1 MAFIECRDL
10 HFSYSEESGEV
21 LHGVDLDIEKGS
33 FVALLGHN
41 GCGKST
47 MAKLFN
53 GMLVPTSGTVTVDGI
68 DTAVEETQLDVR
80 RRVGLVQ
87 QNPDNQLVAGIVEE
101 DVAFGPENLGI
112 EPAEIRRRV
121 DAALKAVNM
130 YEYRDHAPHK
140 LSGGTAQRLV
150 NMEGYMPGREVVIL
164 GSGDIGLI
172 MARRMTLEGAKVHV
186 VAELQ
191 PYSGGLKRNIV
202 QCLDDFGIPLKLSHT
217 VTEIHGKDRVTGV
230 TISAVDDKL
239 KPIPGTEE
247 YYSCDT
253 LLLSVGLIPE
263 NELTLGAG
271 APLSRVTNG
280 PVVNESLETGVP
292 GIFACGNVLHV
303 HDLVDYVSEE
313 AAQAGRAAA
322 KYVQGGNKETAEP
335 LSGGIKLEAKGGVR
349 YTVPSIIHPE
359 NMPDTLTVRFRVG
372 GIYKNSFISVY
383 FGDQRVQHR
392 KKTVMAPGEMEQV
405 LLKKAD
411 LQNIDFDTVTVTV
424 EAE

>member
-140 LSGGTAQRLV
+140 LSGGQKQRVAIAGVIAMETMCIVLDEPTAMLDPRGRQEVMDTIRYLNREKGITV
-150 NMEGYMPGREVVIL
+150 ILITHYMDEAVQADRVVVMDEGRILMDGTPREVF
-164 GSGDIGLI
+164 S
-172 MARRMTLEGAKVHV
+172 R
-186 VAELQ
+186 
-191 PYSGGLKRNIV
+191 
-202 QCLDDFGIPLKLSHT
+202 
-217 VTEIHGKDRVTGV
+217 
-230 TISAVDDKL
+230 VDDLRRVELDVPQPTELCAAL
-239 KPIPGTEE
+239 KADGLPLPDGV
-247 YYSCDT
+247 
-253 LLLSVGLIPE
+253 LSVDE
-263 NELTLGAG
+263 
-271 APLSRVTNG
+271 
-280 PVVNESLETGVP
+280 
-292 GIFACGNVLHV
+292 C
-303 HDLVDYVSEE
+303 
-313 AAQAGRAAA
+313 
-322 KYVQGGNKETAEP
+322 
-335 LSGGIKLEAKGGVR
+335 
-349 YTVPSIIHPE
+349 
-359 NMPDTLTVRFRVG
+359 
-372 GIYKNSFISVY
+372 
-383 FGDQRVQHR
+383 
-392 KKTVMAPGEMEQV
+392 
-405 LLKKAD
+405 
-411 LQNIDFDTVTVTV
+411 V
-424 EAE
+424 EALSMLFDLRPS